1 MATGDPV
8 REQNMNEDE
17 IKGTAKD
24 AIGKVK
30 DATGGLTGDTSLQA
44 EGKMDQAS
52 GKLQGKYGDIK
63 DQLGE
68 AADTIAD
75 KASELGGGAR
85 AAMLDAAQTARRGA
99 GQAGETVYDAGARAG
114 KYVGRKV
121 QDQPLL
127 SLIGIAAIGYAIGFL
142 VHSPTSPL
150 VRDPSRR
157 RYFR

>member
-1 MATGDPV
+1 
-8 REQNMNEDE
+8 MNENE
-17 IKGTAKD
+17 IKGAAKD

-30 DATGGLTGDTSLQA
+30 DATGGLTGETGLQA

-52 GKLQGKYGDIK
+52 GKLQGKFGDIK

-68 AADTIAD
+68 AAGIIAD
-75 KASELGGGAR
+75 KASELTGGAR
-85 AAMLDAAQTARRGA
+85 AAMHDAAQTARHGA

-114 KYVGRKV
+114 KYVGRTV

-142 VHSPTSPL
+142 VHSPSSPL
-150 VRDPSRR
+150 VREPNRR